1 MFKRLPAVPWPHTY
15 PLCML
20 FGVVLALG
28 LTAVTAYVQIKMMQ
42 PLQRYYLVPFLKS
55 SLLPMRQDLMLVE
68 VHTTAGQD
76 VAGRSAVGGYVMAID
91 PWIQVIQHQNQTL
104 FVLTDE
110 GFRLGLSRP
119 RVFDARAVAPSTIR
133 GFFERSIY
141 AGTVPVAF
149 RLTFCVFGIALA
161 IGMIG
166 GAFFDQRHQEKARQG
181 VLIRGPKLMHPRE
194 AQKYLKGDGIALFL
208 EPNAK

>member
-20 FGVVLALG
+20 FSVVLALG
-28 LTAVTAYVQIKMMQ
+28 LTAATGYLQIKMMR

-55 SLLPMRQDLMLVE
+55 SLLPMRQDLKLVE

-76 VAGRSAVGGYVMAID
+76 VAGRAAVGGYVMAID
-91 PWIQVIQHQNQTL
+91 PWIDVAPHQNQTL
-104 FVLTDE
+104 FLLTDE
-110 GFRLGLSRP
+110 GLRLGLSRP
-119 RVFDARAVAPSTIR
+119 RVFDARAVAPPTIR
-133 GFFERSIY
+133 GFFEKSIY

-149 RLTFCVFGIALA
+149 RLTLCVFGIALA

-166 GAFFDQRHQEKARQG
+166 GAFFDQRHQEQARQG
-181 VLIRGPKLMHPRE
+181 VLIRGPRLMHPRE

>member
-15 PLCML
+15 PICML

-28 LTAVTAYVQIKMMQ
+28 LTAATAYVQIKMMQ

-55 SLLPMRQDLMLVE
+55 SLLPMRQHLKLVE
-68 VHTTAGQD
+68 VHTKAGQG
-76 VAGRSAVGGYVMAID
+76 VASRAAVGGYVMAID
-91 PWIQVIQHQNQTL
+91 PWIKVIQHQRQTL

-110 GFRLGLSRP
+110 GLRLGLSRP
-119 RVFDARAVAPSTIR
+119 RVFEAPSIAPPTIR
-133 GFFERSIY
+133 PLFEKSIY
-141 AGTVPVAF
+141 AGTVPAAF
-149 RLTFCVFGIALA
+149 RLTLCVFGISLA
-161 IGMIG
+161 AGMIA
-166 GAFFDQRHQEKARQG
+166 GAFFDQRHRERARRG
-181 VLIRGPKLMHPRE
+181 VLIRGPRLMNPRE

>member
-15 PLCML
+15 PIYML

-28 LTAVTAYVQIKMMQ
+28 LTAATGYLQIKMMQ

-55 SLLPMRQDLMLVE
+55 YLLPMRQDLKLVK

-76 VAGRSAVGGYVMAID
+76 VAGRAAVGGYVMAID
-91 PWIQVIQHQNQTL
+91 PWINVIQHQNQTL
-104 FVLTDE
+104 FLLTDE
-110 GFRLGLSRP
+110 GLRLGLSRP
-119 RVFDARAVAPSTIR
+119 RVFDAQAVAPMVIR
-133 GFFERSIY
+133 GFFEKSIY

-149 RLTFCVFGIALA
+149 RLTLCVFGIALA
-161 IGMIG
+161 AGMII
-166 GAFFDQRHQEKARQG
+166 GAFVDQRHQEKGRRG
-181 VLIRGPKLMHPRE
+181 VLIRGPRLMHPRE

>member
-1 MFKRLPAVPWPHTY
+1 MFKRLPAIPWPHTY
-15 PLCML
+15 PVCML
-20 FGVVLALG
+20 FGVVVALG
-28 LTAVTAYVQIKMMQ
+28 LTAATAYLQVGMMQ
-42 PLQRYYLVPFLKS
+42 PLQRYYLLPFLKS
-55 SLLPMRQDLMLVE
+55 SVLPMRQDLKLVE

-76 VAGRSAVGGYVMAID
+76 VAGRWAVGGYVMAID
-91 PWIQVIQHQNQTL
+91 PWIQVIQHQNQKL

-110 GFRLGLSRP
+110 GLRLGLSRP

-149 RLTFCVFGIALA
+149 RLTLCVFGIALA
-161 IGMIG
+161 AGMIVG
-166 GAFFDQRHQEKARQG
+166 GFFDQRHRELARRG
-181 VLIRGPKLMHPRE
+181 VLIRGPRLMSPRL

-208 EPNAK
+208 ESNAK